1 MGARQLLHRY
11 VPAHFHDPAGLA
23 LRLMRTGNPAA
34 HFAMGAA
41 AAGIAAAPLD
51 LLLSPWENRLVAS
64 AAASGRARHP
74 LVLICGAPRTGTTVV
89 YQTLV
94 GHLPVRYFS
103 NLTALFPRS
112 PLLAERI
119 FGRCVQPSTA
129 KYQSYYG
136 RTAGMSGTND
146 ALYLWDRWLGSD
158 RDRPPG
164 LLTEA
169 QRRSMKRFF
178 DAADHLFNRP
188 LINKNNNLVLSAHL
202 VAEALPHARFICLTR
217 RPRDLAQSLYRARCE
232 IHGTPDAPYGPSGT
246 RAVDSVESV
255 CRQVT
260 YFDRLVEEQQRRIG
274 VERFRVV
281 PYESFCRN
289 PGELVE
295 RVACE
300 ELGDQR
306 GVRYPLPSSF
316 AGPTGAKVSAQIAER
331 IDAALAEIGTVC
343 AASV

>member
-23 LRLMRTGNPAA
+23 VRLIRTGNPAA

-51 LLLSPWENRLVAS
+51 LFLAPWENRLVAS
-64 AAASGRARHP
+64 AASSGRARHP

-94 GHLPVRYFS
+94 SHLPVRYFS

-112 PLLAERI
+112 PLVVERL
-119 FGRCVQPSTA
+119 FGRLARPATA

-136 RTAGMSGTND
+136 RTAGMAGTND

-178 DAADHLFNRP
+178 DAADHFFNQP
-188 LINKNNNLVLSAHL
+188 LINKNNNLILSAHL

-217 RPRDLAQSLYRARCE
+217 RPRDLAQSLYRARCD
-232 IHGTPDAPYGPSGT
+232 IHGTPDAPYGPAEAG
-246 RAVDSVESV
+246 AVDAVESV

-260 YFDRLVEEQQRRIG
+260 YFDRLVDEQQRRIG
-274 VERFRVV
+274 AERFRVV
-281 PYESFCRN
+281 PYESFCRD
-289 PGELVE
+289 PGALVE
-295 RVACE
+295 RVASD
-300 ELGDQR
+300 ELGDQC
-306 GVRYPLPSSF
+306 GVRYPLPDPF
-316 AGPTGAKVSAQIAER
+316 ACPTGAKVSAHIAER
-331 IDAALAEIGTVC
+331 IDAALAEVEAVG
-343 AASV
+343 AAGV

>member
-23 LRLMRTGNPAA
+23 VRLMRTGNPAA

-51 LLLSPWENRLVAS
+51 LFLSPWENRMVAS
-64 AAASGRARHP
+64 AASTGRARHP

-94 GHLPVRYFS
+94 SHLPVRYFS

-112 PLLAERI
+112 PLLAERL
-119 FGRCVQPSTA
+119 FGRFVRPSTV

-136 RTAGMSGTND
+136 RTAGMAGTND

-158 RDRPPG
+158 RDLPPK
-164 LLTEA
+164 LLTES
-169 QRRSMKRFF
+169 QRRSMQGFF
-178 DAADHLFNRP
+178 DAADHLFDRP

-232 IHGTPDAPYGPSGT
+232 IHGTPDAAYGPVGPGAAD
-246 RAVDSVESV
+246 AVGSV
-255 CRQVT
+255 CRQVR
-260 YFDRLVEEQQRRIG
+260 YFDQLVDEQQRRIG

-281 PYESFCRN
+281 PYEGFCRN

-295 RVACE
+295 RVARE

-306 GVRYPLPSSF
+306 GARYPLPSSF
-316 AGPTGAKVSAQIAER
+316 AIPTGAKVSAPIADR
-331 IDAALAEIGTVC
+331 IDSALAEVGAVRG
-343 AASV
+343 AGV